1 MKQKLCL
8 MTACLLLMLLSTFGM
23 AAAALDLAAPLDLAD
38 GEYTV
43 EVELAGG
50 TGRASITSPTRLVVK
65 NGEAFARIE
74 WSSHNYDYMKLDGEQ
89 YLPLAGEENSVF
101 ELPVMAFDTPITV
114 VADTTAMS
122 TPHEIEY
129 TLVFVGESV
138 ASGQQMIYLY
148 GVLCLVLLVLVLF
161 YVRRKKTK

>member
-1 MKQKLCL
+1 MKKKLCL
-8 MTACLLLMLLSTFGM
+8 MTACLLLMLLPT
-23 AAAALDLAAPLDLAD
+23 LCLAVPLDLAD

-43 EVELAGG
+43 TVELSGG
-50 TGRASITSPTRLVVK
+50 TGRAAITSPAQLVVK
-65 NGEAFARIE
+65 NGEAIARIE
-74 WSSHNYDYMKLDGEQ
+74 WSSHSYDYMKLDGEQ
-89 YLPLAGEENSVF
+89 YFPLADEENSVF
-101 ELPVMAFDTPITV
+101 ELPVTAFDEPVTV
-114 VADTTAMS
+114 IADTTAMS